1 MRCLPVDW
9 VPSACG
15 THREDATRNNTP
27 PNQLLVSNAP
37 GSGEGGFVL
46 FVSALSLAGC
56 SVAGKRVVMYTS
68 RRCCSYVHSTEK
80 QIESLNFCLQI
91 LQQSTTERFTTQE
104 HNYKTVSITIT
115 STCEFRSLFTFG
127 SKRPET
133 EALATLL
140 EEPREVNHWMGD
152 QKIRQ

>member
-1 MRCLPVDW
+1 MIGSLVHVEHTGRMQP
-9 VPSACG
+9 G
-15 THREDATRNNTP
+15 TTHLLIR
-27 PNQLLVSNAP
+27 LLVSNAP
-37 GSGEGGFVL
+37 WRGEGGFVL

-56 SVAGKRVVMYTS
+56 SVAGERVVMYTS
-68 RRCCSYVHSTEK
+68 RRCYSYVHSTEK

-127 SKRPET
+127 RKRPET
-133 EALATLL
+133 EALTTLL